1 MSNVVAYSESGVA
14 SGASS
19 FGGKKKG
26 GGFNKSFK
34 PGKMGGKSKSHKG
47 SHKGHKG
54 RKGGKTR
61 KSRKLRR

>member
-26 GGFNKSFK
+26 GMKFGKLHK
-34 PGKMGGKSKSHKG
+34 PTRMGGKSKKV
-47 SHKGHKG
+47 HKG
-54 RKGGKTR
+54 RKGGKSRKSR
-61 KSRKLRR
+61 KSRKLRK